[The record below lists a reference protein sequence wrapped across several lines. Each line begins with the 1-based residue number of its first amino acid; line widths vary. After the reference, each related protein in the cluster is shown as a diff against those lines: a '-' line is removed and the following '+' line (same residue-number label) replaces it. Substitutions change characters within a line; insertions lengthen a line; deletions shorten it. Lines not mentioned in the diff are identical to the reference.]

1 MNLIENFLK
10 LKLNQMMPINI
21 FNQILNIPC
30 YTKDLDM
37 PQEDLK
43 MYSQPK
49 DQTCLFKLLLS

>member
-1 MNLIENFLK
+1 
-10 LKLNQMMPINI
+10 MMPINI

-49 DQTCLFKLLLS
+49 DQTCLFKLLLSWLKLK